1 MGTTTDTR
9 QDADQALALASP
21 LAAVLVADDEA
32 LLCEVNANAVALL
45 KYSEHELRSLH
56 VWDITAPEQ
65 RADARA
71 IWQNFLKVGRNTG
84 VYQVRRRDGRRVTV
98 LYEAVAHF
106 RPGRH
111 LSILYPVS
119 PALAE
124 SRPLDECPFER
135 PFPADFDRCP
145 TYQPLLAPMADSRD
159 QAVNP
164 VWTCEHLSAT
174 KIPGQYRYYGRCGL
188 GDAMGRSR
196 WLQAAPDHDLLGL
209 RGLRIDFY
217 RAAAGAVAEFIVAR
231 AADHSGSW
239 QEEPG
244 RRLAAAVS
252 AVLDVLDTFAEDNP
266 ERFAAARLDH
276 RMLRDCL
283 QATLNEAI
291 ASRTAEG
298 LRPSTGLVE
307 RYPVSVQAF
316 LRPDLVG
323 ARLAVRSRSG

>member
-1 MGTTTDTR
+1 M
-9 QDADQALALASP
+9 ASP
-21 LAAVLVADDEA
+21 LAAMLVADDEA
-32 LLCEVNANAVALL
+32 RFCEANANAVALL
-45 KYSEHELRSLH
+45 KYSEPELLSLH

-65 RADARA
+65 RADARV
-71 IWQNFLKVGRNTG
+71 IWQTFLKVGRTAG
-84 VYQVRRRDGRRVTV
+84 IYQVRRSDGRRVTV

-145 TYQPLLAPMADSRD
+145 TYQPLLSPMADSRD

-188 GDAMGRSR
+188 GDAIGRSR
-196 WLQAAPDHDLLGL
+196 WLEAAPDHDLLGL

-217 RAAAGAVAEFIVAR
+217 RAAAGPLAEFIVAR
-231 AADHSGSW
+231 AADRSGSW
-239 QEEPG
+239 HQEPG
-244 RRLAAAVS
+244 GRLAAAVT
-252 AVLDVLDTFAEDNP
+252 AVLDVLDTFAESNP

-276 RMLRDCL
+276 AMLRDCV
-283 QATLNEAI
+283 QATLNEALQ
-291 ASRTAEG
+291 SRTAEG
-298 LRPSTGLVE
+298 LRPSAGLVE

-316 LRPDLVG
+316 LRPDLVA
-323 ARLAVRSRSG
+323 ARLTGRSQPRVTN